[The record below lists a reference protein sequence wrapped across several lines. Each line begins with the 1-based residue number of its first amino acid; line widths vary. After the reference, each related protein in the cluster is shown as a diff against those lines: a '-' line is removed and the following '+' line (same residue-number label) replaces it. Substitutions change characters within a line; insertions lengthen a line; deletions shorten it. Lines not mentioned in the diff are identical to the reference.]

1 MYPYIPTLLD
11 LPSTTLIPPSRSS
24 QTTEI
29 NPLCYSSF
37 PLAICLQSS
46 PKIGRRPKQTFLQRR
61 HTDGQEANEGI
72 HNIVNYQRNANEN
85 PCEVSPHTSQNGHH
99 QKNLQR
105 INARE
110 GVEKKE
116 PSCTAGGKVKK
127 KPIMRFTRGKIEVGN
142 LEI

>member
-1 MYPYIPTLLD
+1 MYPYIPTLSD
-11 LPSTTLIPPSRSS
+11 FPPTTLMPPSRSS
-24 QTTEI
+24 QTTEMS
-29 NPLCYSSF
+29 PLCYSSF

-46 PKIGRRPKQTFLQRR
+46 PKTGRRPKQTFLQRR

-72 HNIVNYQRNANEN
+72 YNIVNYQRNINEN
-85 PCEVSPHTSQNGHH
+85 PYEVSPHTSQNGHH

-127 KPIMRFTRGKIEVGN
+127 KLIMRFTRGKIGVGN